1 MDKPVF
7 IDTVTEIPA
16 DFLNLVADIIFGPL
30 NQATTVGGVL
40 AALNIGT
47 LAAQNAN
54 AVAITGG
61 TLDGVAIGNTTQAT
75 GKFSALFN
83 YGTPTDPHHAA
94 NKAYVDAQISGAG
107 LNPQYV
113 ALNYLALAG
122 GTLTG
127 PLTLA
132 GAPTAA
138 LHAATKQYVDTVAAG
153 FVTQATF
160 SQAISAMAS
169 ESYVNSLYAQQAARE
184 LYHDSYTL
192 NGTTN
197 TIYLREKPSGDVMVW
212 YNGQPLPRSQV
223 AVSDTYI
230 TLPFNPNGTVET
242 LYFGATGTGSQ
253 FVGYLPLAGGTMTG
267 ALLLAADPI
276 VAMQAATKQYVDNA
290 VTTSLAGL
298 VTQTALASSA
308 GAGMVGYQTTTVA
321 AALTSLFNT
330 TLTDA
335 PNNGST
341 YARKNGAW
349 SQITIPTLMSQL
361 QDVNVTEGIG
371 IDNYVLAYNNATAKW
386 IAKQLIVPTALNQM
400 TDVNVV
406 EGAGIDGMYLKYSN
420 SAGKWQAA
428 AVAVVAALSGLSDV
442 NVSEG
447 AGIDKYA
454 LVFDNSSGKW
464 IAQQRKH
471 PIAIWVQGMLSNA
484 ETLYEAIPALNAQLP
499 AGLTGSVFVCDV
511 APTASMTITL
521 NKNGSAIGTL
531 TWAAGATTATVSF
544 TTATTFNAG
553 VDKLSLVG
561 PATADTT
568 AANFIITLLANL
580 V

>member
-75 GKFSALFN
+75 GKFSTLFN
-83 YGTPTDPHHAA
+83 YGTPTDPHHAV

-276 VAMQAATKQYVDNA
+276 VALQAATKQYVDNA

-406 EGAGIDGMYLKYSN
+406 EGAGIDKF
-420 SAGKWQAA
+420 
-428 AVAVVAALSGLSDV
+428 
-442 NVSEG
+442 
-447 AGIDKYA
+447 A
-454 LVFDNSSGKW
+454 LVYDSVSSKW
-464 IAQQRKH
+464 IAQQRVQSI
-471 PIAIWVQGMLSNA
+471 PIWVRGVLSNA
-484 ETLYEAIPALNAQLP
+484 ETIYETIPALTLQLP

-511 APTASMTITL
+511 VPTASMTITI
-521 NKNGSAIGTL
+521 NKNGSAVGTL
-531 TWAAGATTATVSF
+531 TWAAGQTTATVAF

-568 AANFIITLLANL
+568 AANFIMTLLANL